1 MKEIGIKNED
11 KIIIVGNSLGGY
23 IAADYAIKNPE
34 RIENLVLIDSSGM
47 VERPT
52 PLLKEYLDGIL
63 RNDPN
68 FKLNKLKMVLEKMY
82 ANSFLLLP
90 VVVDNFISVIEKP
103 GAKHVFKSTFK
114 NSIDSYISLEKLEK
128 IKNLPSLII

>member
-52 PLLKEYLDGIL
+52 PLLKEYLDRIL
-63 RNDPN
+63 QNDPN
-68 FKLNKLKMVLEKMY
+68 FKLNKLKMVLEKN
-82 ANSFLLLP
+82 ACK
-90 VVVDNFISVIEKP
+90 FIPFTS
-103 GAKHVFKSTFK
+103 SC
-114 NSIDSYISLEKLEK
+114 SR
-128 IKNLPSLII
+128 

>member
-11 KIIIVGNSLGGY
+11 KIIIIGNSLGGY

-52 PLLKEYLDGIL
+52 PL
-63 RNDPN
+63 
-68 FKLNKLKMVLEKMY
+68 
-82 ANSFLLLP
+82 
-90 VVVDNFISVIEKP
+90 
-103 GAKHVFKSTFK
+103 
-114 NSIDSYISLEKLEK
+114 
-128 IKNLPSLII
+128 